1 MLVGGVV
8 PEGAAVGRVSMMTKE
23 TDKDT
28 EVRKT
33 EAALKALGTGYGS
46 RAQTGLR
53 FALACK
59 RLSICMVGIGV
70 PEHVDAALEAEAK
83 GPLSAA
89 AVASLEPVYENN
101 FGLG

>member
-46 RAQTGLR
+46 RAQT
-53 FALACK
+53 
-59 RLSICMVGIGV
+59 
-70 PEHVDAALEAEAK
+70 
-83 GPLSAA
+83 
-89 AVASLEPVYENN
+89 
-101 FGLG
+101 